1 MGGGRFYTRHCACG
15 LPTGGAGLTKA
26 TESRTVKAKSSEPVG
41 GDHGGQRQYH
51 TAPHP
56 RILEPGPG
64 QQQKTLRRASIFWFG
79 GMWVTLKTPPR
90 KTRASKRGASET
102 NPNTG
107 DPPTVHPVGLG
118 CGFKA
123 PRRKQ
128 AFQKEGLQKPTLTQ
142 ETLPWFT
149 LWAWGVGL
157 KHLAENRHSKKRGF
171 RNQP

>member
-1 MGGGRFYTRHCACG
+1 MARFYTRHCACG

-64 QQQKTLRRASIFWFG
+64 QQQKTLRRASIFWCG
-79 GMWVTLKTPPR
+79 VLWVTLKTPPR
-90 KTRASKRGASET
+90 KTRASKRRASET

-107 DPPTVHPVGLG
+107 DPPVVHPVGLG

-128 AFQKEGLQKPTLTQ
+128 AFQKEGLQKSTLTK
-142 ETLPWFT
+142 ETLPQFT

-157 KHLAENRHSKKRGF
+157 KHLAENRHS
-171 RNQP
+171 